1 MVITVKMKDG
11 ERQKPIVTID
21 TETCHYPYAIV
32 EALELALRLDGY
44 DESTINQVFNR
55 QEDAKCKK
63 EPSADLARPYSF
75 A

>member
-1 MVITVKMKDG
+1 MIITVKMKDG

-21 TETCHYPYAIV
+21 TQTCVYPYAII

-55 QEDAKCKK
+55 QNDNKIAI
-63 EPSADLARPYSF
+63 PPDDI
-75 A
+75 